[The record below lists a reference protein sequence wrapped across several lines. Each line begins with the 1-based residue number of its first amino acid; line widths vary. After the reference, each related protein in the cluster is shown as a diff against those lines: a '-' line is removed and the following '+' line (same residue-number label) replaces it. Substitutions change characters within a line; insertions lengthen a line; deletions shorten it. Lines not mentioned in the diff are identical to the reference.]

1 MAFRKK
7 VCEIKEVLTVSQQE
21 LLSSM
26 YPEYDLVFKNLQV
39 NDHSMAAA
47 SRRIETL
54 VCLDKLGYDSFR
66 GVPDGYDDLV
76 ADFGGNFMSHY
87 FSNRSNV
94 HSDCPVMD
102 DRDRQRWVNRI
113 ESIYRNSVKENERCS
128 PEEFHKSFKNR
139 FAHLVCDKASQECR
153 RRARYGLMIHSGY
166 DFNVRDVFEAMI
178 SRGIIELYGSII
190 FDDQVMYLRKGKINS
205 IESRYTITD
214 DGYIKFS
221 FKNDNSM
228 VYKHRFVDY
237 MSYFLLTQ
245 VDFPKLAK
253 RGIIELLENRNSI
266 QFYKL
271 TVVDVDGENGCSR
284 DILFRDIALRS
295 LEGKTKVKFYTY
307 DSDMLVRYGPKK
319 AMQEVIMYAPT
330 DIVDKAMAHAFSITE
345 VKFRPVEVFN
355 FIRSY
360 EGRIFFGNDVCVR
373 TKSQSSEKSF
383 ILANAIYVHA
393 YIKKYNVG
401 KTVQSLL
408 GDISYIREAK
418 LGGWITKF
426 KKLFAVADTGACVFS
441 ADGKFSYGLIN
452 YILYKMLR
460 NRAVSQDVEFI
471 MTVPEF
477 ITVGGA
483 TVGSIDQEYNETF
496 SQYVF
501 GGDSK
506 KYDDFIKELNSVYS
520 GNKVLLKNLGTGGD
534 NMICENYSVG
544 FDEEQYSF
552 VVRLSKFSCIDSRK
566 VLAGLSSRVDF
577 ILGAGVG
584 DYYDNFPGV
593 YFSGRRDNGIARS
606 YYGSIGSTRQLR
618 SIVSKGLLIFS
629 DADSDTLGLA
639 CKFLLEFN
647 IFYKVPVYLYVN
659 SIPVDNYR
667 VLSNLIGRFKRVGNC
682 PHLYVLKGR
691 SSCRP
696 DLSCGYF
703 RCVDYYSYYSAVLGV
718 NEVNG
723 ISLFDNMRSYL
734 LPLEV
739 LTLIGRFYQFSGRS
753 LYVYNS
759 ITGIIPR
766 FFFENYQVYSFL
778 QVTSRESFV
787 IHDVNLKETPH
798 EKFLVENGRVECA
811 GYSYVFINLVDGITD
826 FDYKVF
832 HNIFDGKLERMV
844 VLTLR
849 CFPYYPPDGYSGFS
863 LGYEIDAK
871 DYVLTFYYRNDLDVS
886 VGDVVISV
894 GYESENSVEMDD
906 EGRSDTE
913 IGDGEVLPVLTQD
926 VDSST
931 ESVAED
937 LQSGASSI
945 LIDESG
951 CGGGIHVGTIEER
964 SISSV
969 GYVKK
974 EVRGDGNC
982 LFYAVL
988 GCSDH
993 DRALRLRE
1001 QLRGFGSMVSDAS
1014 FVYADLLEETA
1025 ADGVFAGTA
1034 SIIAMHYMLNL
1045 DFTVYDVD
1053 DFGLR
1058 REVLVKKSQYPS
1070 GHIFIERCRQHYS
1083 YYLRTCSGEA
1093 CDMVLPV
1100 VLPDVGQVRSDF
1112 KKYMGIPCDR
1122 YSWLKRF
1129 LGLGVEEFSDYGKG
1143 GKVQFV
1149 SLLTTECASLK
1160 CTCLHGIREYVD
1172 GTGFSIAVLLRLRQ
1186 IENSDIDGLLADRG
1200 LSWSLLSLPSVA
1212 VAECIILLIT
1222 DLQSPA
1228 VGGDLSESVARYR
1241 QHRSECDNCERG
1253 VLGETSFDPFYRTYY
1268 SCCDKP
1274 GNVITRS
1281 SNLDSCNRVLKVD
1294 IDSQVSGGYK
1304 FLDNDRTVYLKI
1316 STESMRDEKILN
1328 GVETYI
1334 AEKFKVFGMSVVGL
1348 DVEDG
1353 YTDYFSRILAQYAV
1367 GVMVLEKDVGTH
1379 LPQSIMSSIGFLIG
1393 DGEREYRINSML
1405 ESKAY
1410 YQIQI
1415 VDTKESL
1422 RVLYERYMVIIKN
1435 NFSDFSEVFNNCPDF
1450 GLIDMDKGHYLVRP
1464 KTHIGPHL
1472 YAFDGVEMIDISG
1485 AVDDSK
1491 RDVPG
1496 IKVNWLKPGFFHGIM
1511 AINKNTILVNG
1522 LIIGD
1527 RLSRYSPL
1535 DLRGD
1540 LDVEFIEG
1548 PPGCGKTEFLISN
1561 HEFSLTDTR
1570 HIILTASREASGDL
1584 RRRVTNRFL
1593 TDKDMKK
1600 RRNKEIMSMR
1610 YRTIDSFLMHFKEG
1624 VYKVDTLW
1632 IDEGLMK
1639 HYGDIMWCAK
1649 LSGASKVKIIGDRS
1663 QIPFINRV
1671 AGIELK
1677 YHLVPSSGINL
1688 RVLNVSYRCP
1698 LDVVALLNS
1707 YGNYGDKVYG
1717 TSKVRRSITLEEIS
1731 SLAAARNAIVKADRV
1746 LVFTQS
1752 EKAEVATLTGRVSTI
1767 NEYQGSQAENVVC
1780 IRLNKKKNEVYDSMN
1795 HIIVA
1800 ISRHTKCFTYFT
1812 VSRDRMYN
1820 ILSTQISNATVDDCK
1835 YVHDKMRGGYIDES
1849 PENECIR
1856 KVPISGYELGL
1867 DIYNSDSAQ
1876 GAFYNLRYVPP
1887 TTLDQ
1892 MKFDSG
1898 IRNFVQRHAEY
1909 GVVPATYI
1917 KTGIDIPIVGRT
1929 DHGVEKGCGSVV
1941 PRVHVLQHFHDELIE
1956 GMSIIPTAYDGKIFE
1971 IDELHLPKADNIR
1984 FSTVFHTRMGKYDTL
1999 TPVVRTSCPEPVV
2012 STFRQT
2018 VKGFFD
2024 RNGAVP
2030 ELQGMVDD
2038 YRIAEDT
2045 LVSFIET
2052 YVGNLE
2058 VFRTYEENPVFI
2070 NVPQL
2075 EMWLKGQSSAVYGV
2089 MQDETYWS
2097 VLDRKISAY
2106 DFILKRV
2113 PKPKLDSTAV
2123 AKYPS
2128 PQTIA
2133 HLSKD
2138 FNAVFCPMLKELRR
2152 RLLMVLADRFLMYS
2166 DVSPEEFE
2174 DLLTVRFPIGRVGTY
2189 SHVVEIDM
2197 SKYDKSQNRTALIFE
2212 MLLYRR
2218 LGMPDFWLHIWMRL
2232 HVYTTLIDHQNQ
2244 FAADVVFQRKSG
2256 DAATFFGNTVYL
2268 MAMMSKVVDLTDSY
2282 GLFSGDDSLLF
2293 NRSADVCRG
2302 IPEKLACNYNMEAKV
2317 LTYKSLYFC
2326 SKFLIPG
2333 VNGRWYFIP
2342 DPVKLLVKLGRKDL
2356 KNFSHVEQYRV
2367 SYVDLVDLYTDP
2379 FVYPAL
2385 SQSVRDR
2392 YRESRTEV
2400 TDFYYMFAMLQA
2412 YVRDADSFRQLY
2424 YVLPHHVIDEVSGA
2438 KLNDI

>member
-1 MAFRKK
+1 MTIRKK

-21 LLSSM
+21 LLSTM
-26 YPEYDLVFKNLQV
+26 YPEYDLVFKNSQV

-47 SRRIETL
+47 SRRVETL
-54 VCLDKLGYDSFR
+54 VCLDKLGYDSYK

-102 DRDRQRWVNRI
+102 DRDRQRWVTRV
-113 ESIYRNSVKENERCS
+113 ESIYRSYVKETEIVS
-128 PEEFHKSFKNR
+128 PLEFHRDFKR
-139 FAHLVCDKASQECR
+139 KFSHLVCDNTSQKCS
-153 RRARYGLMIHSGY
+153 RRARYGMMIHSGY

-178 SRGIIELYGSII
+178 NRGIVELYGSII
-190 FDDQVMYLRKGKINS
+190 FDDQVMYLKRGKIGS
-205 IESRYTITD
+205 IDGRYVITD

-221 FKNDNSM
+221 FKNDNSI
-228 VYKHRFVDY
+228 VYKHKFVDY

-245 VDFPKLAK
+245 VDFPELAK
-253 RGIIELLENRNSI
+253 RGVIELLENRNSI

-271 TVVDVDGENGCSR
+271 TVVDIGVNRGGLSGTP
-284 DILFRDIALRS
+284 FRDIALRS
-295 LEGKTKVKFYTY
+295 LEGKTRVKFYTY
-307 DSDMLVRYGPKK
+307 DSDKLVRYGPKR

-330 DIVDKAMAHAFSITE
+330 EIVDKAMAHAFSITE

-418 LGGWITKF
+418 LGGWMTKF
-426 KKLFAVADTGACVFS
+426 RKLFTTSDTGAAVFS
-441 ADGKFSYGLIN
+441 VDGKFSFGLIN
-452 YILYKMLR
+452 YVLYKILK

-477 ITVGGA
+477 ITVGNA
-483 TVGSIDQEYNETF
+483 VVGSVDREYNEKF

-506 KYDDFIKELNSVYS
+506 KYDEFIKTLNSVSS
-520 GNKVLLKNLGTGGD
+520 GNKVVHDGFGFSGDRLL
-534 NMICENYSVG
+534 CEKYSVG
-544 FDEEQYSF
+544 YDENWYNF
-552 VVRLSKFSCIDSRK
+552 IVRLSKFPCGDSRK
-566 VLAGLSSRVDF
+566 TLTHISSNIDF
-577 ILGAGVG
+577 ILGAGIG
-584 DYYDNFPGV
+584 DYYDDFSGV
-593 YFSGRRDNGIARS
+593 YYSGRRDNGTARS
-606 YYGSIGSTRQLR
+606 YYGVVSSARQLR
-618 SIVSKGLLIFS
+618 SLVRRGLLIFS
-629 DADSDTLGLA
+629 DADSDILGVA
-639 CKFLLEFN
+639 YKFMLEFN
-647 IFYKVPVYLYVN
+647 IFYKVPVYLFIN
-659 SIPVDNYR
+659 TIPVDNYR
-667 VLSNLIGRFKRVGNC
+667 ILSALVGKFQQYGHC
-682 PHLYVLKGR
+682 PHLYVLRRKI
-691 SSCRP
+691 SPQP
-696 DLSCGYF
+696 DLIKGNF
-703 RCVDYYSYYSAVLGV
+703 RCIDYFSYYSAMFGC
-718 NEVNG
+718 EEING
-723 ISLFDNMRSYL
+723 FSVFNNARSYL

-739 LTLIGRFYQFSGRS
+739 LTLIGRFYQFTGRS

-759 ITGIIPR
+759 ITGVIPR
-766 FFFENYQVYSFL
+766 YFFENYQVYSFL
-778 QVTSRESFV
+778 RVVSRENFV
-787 IHDVNLKETPH
+787 MHDVNLKGVPH
-798 EKFLVENGRVECA
+798 EKILGEDGRVENNNC
-811 GYSYVFINLVDGITD
+811 SYVLINLIDGITD

-832 HNIFDGKLERMV
+832 YNSFNDKLEKMV
-844 VLTLR
+844 VLSFR
-849 CFPYYPPDGYSGFS
+849 NFPFFPPEGYEGFS
-863 LGYEIDAK
+863 LGFEVSGI
-871 DYVLTFYYRNDLDVS
+871 DYVLTFYYRNDIKVS
-886 VGDVVISV
+886 VGDLIIPIGDVKKTTAVDV
-894 GYESENSVEMDD
+894 D
-906 EGRSDTE
+906 EGRVYNVSDE
-913 IGDGEVLPVLTQD
+913 DEAKSDVIRV
-926 VDSST
+926 VDSSIGGVT
-931 ESVAED
+931 CGSPSEESVIFGGD
-937 LQSGASSI
+937 DGQGGAACF
-945 LIDESG
+945 DFPADT
-951 CGGGIHVGTIEER
+951 VAV
-964 SISSV
+964 SV
-969 GYVKK
+969 RHVKK

-988 GCSDH
+988 GISDH

-1001 QLRGFGSMVSDAS
+1001 QLREFGSTVSDAS
-1014 FVYADLLEETA
+1014 FVYADLLEETS

-1045 DFTVYDVD
+1045 NFTVYDVD
-1053 DFGLR
+1053 EFGMR
-1058 REVLVKKSQYPS
+1058 REALIKTCQYPS
-1070 GHIFIERCRQHYS
+1070 GHVIIERCRQHYS
-1083 YYLRTCSGEA
+1083 YYLRTCSDGVS
-1093 CDMVLPV
+1093 DMILPT
-1100 VLPDVGQVRSDF
+1100 VLPDVKQVRLDF
-1112 KKYMGIPCDR
+1112 QKYMGIPCDR
-1122 YSWLKRF
+1122 YSWLKKF
-1129 LGLGVEEFSDYGKG
+1129 LGLGVDEFSDYGQG
-1143 GKVQFV
+1143 GKIQFV
-1149 SLLTTECASLK
+1149 SLLATECASLN
-1160 CTCLHGIREYVD
+1160 CVCLHGIREYV
-1172 GTGFSIAVLLRLRQ
+1172 GGSGFSVAVLLRLRQ
-1186 IENSDIDGLLADRG
+1186 IENSNIDGLLGNRG

-1222 DLQSPA
+1222 DQQLPA
-1228 VGGDLSESVARYR
+1228 SGSSLSESVIRYR
-1241 QHRSECDNCERG
+1241 QHRSECVNCDRG
-1253 VLGETSFDPFYRTYY
+1253 ALGETCYDPFYRTYY
-1268 SCCDKP
+1268 SCRDKP
-1274 GNVITRS
+1274 GNIISRS

-1294 IDSQVSGGYK
+1294 IDDQVVGGYR

-1316 STESMRDEKILN
+1316 SVLGIGDDKVLN
-1328 GVETYI
+1328 SVETYI

-1348 DVEDG
+1348 DVVDE
-1353 YTDYFSRILAQYAV
+1353 YVDYFSRVLAQYAV

-1379 LPQSIMSSIGFLIG
+1379 LPQSIMSSVEFLLG

-1422 RVLYERYMVIIKN
+1422 KVLYERYMHIIRN
-1435 NFSDFSEVFNNCPDF
+1435 NFSDFSEVFNNSPDF
-1450 GLIDMDKGHYLVRP
+1450 GLIDMDKGLYLVRP

-1472 YAFDGVEMIDISG
+1472 YAFDGAEMIDISG

-1491 RDVPG
+1491 RDIQG
-1496 IKVNWLKPGFFHGIM
+1496 SRVNWLKPGFFHGIM

-1522 LIIGD
+1522 LTIGD
-1527 RLSRYSPL
+1527 RLSKYSPL

-1610 YRTIDSFLMHFKEG
+1610 YRTIDSFLMHYKEG

-1632 IDEGLMK
+1632 VDEGLMK

-1671 AGIELK
+1671 AGVELK
-1677 YHLVPSSGINL
+1677 YHLVPSLGIRV

-1707 YGNYGDKVYG
+1707 YGNYKDMVYG
-1717 TSKVRRSITLEEIS
+1717 TSDVRKSITLEEIS
-1731 SLAAARNAIVKADRV
+1731 SLAAARNAIVRADRV

-1800 ISRHTKCFTYFT
+1800 ISRHTKSFTYFT

-1820 ILSTQISNATVDDCK
+1820 ILSTQISGVVIDNCK
-1835 YVHDKMRGGYIDES
+1835 YIDDKMRGGYLDDCSEKES
-1849 PENECIR
+1849 FR
-1856 KVPISGYELGL
+1856 KVPVSGYELGL

-1917 KTGIDIPIVGRT
+1917 KTDIDIPIVDRT
-1929 DHGVEKGCGSVV
+1929 VYDYGVGIDTVV
-1941 PRVHVLQHFHDELIE
+1941 PRAHVLQHFHDELIE
-1956 GMSIIPTAYDGKIFE
+1956 GMSVIPTSYDGKIFE
-1971 IDELHLPKADNIR
+1971 TDELHLPSADNIR
-1984 FSTVFHTRMGKYDTL
+1984 FSTVFHTRMGKFDTL

-2030 ELQGMVDD
+2030 ELQGLVDD
-2038 YRIAEDT
+2038 YRVAEDT
-2045 LVSFIET
+2045 LGSFINT
-2052 YVGNLE
+2052 YVGNFD

-2075 EMWLKGQSSAVYGV
+2075 EMWLKGQPNTVYGV
-2089 MQDETYWS
+2089 LQDDTYWS
-2097 VLDRKISAY
+2097 ILDRKVSTY

-2152 RLLMVLADRFLMYS
+2152 RLLMVMSDRFIMYS

-2174 DLLTVRFPIGRVGTY
+2174 DLLTVRFPVGKVASY

-2218 LGMPDFWLHIWMRL
+2218 LGMPEFWLHVWMRL
-2232 HVYTTLIDHQNQ
+2232 HVYTTLVDHQNQ

-2293 NRSADVCRG
+2293 NRSVDLCRG
-2302 IPEKLACNYNMEAKV
+2302 VPEKLACNYNMEAKV

-2333 VNGRWYFIP
+2333 VNGRWYFVP

-2356 KNFSHVEQYRV
+2356 KNFSHVEQYRI
-2367 SYVDLVDLYTDP
+2367 SYVDLVNLYTDP

-2385 SQSVRDR
+2385 NQSVCDR
-2392 YRESRTEV
+2392 YRESRTDV
-2400 TDFYYMFAMLQA
+2400 KDFYYMFAMIQA
-2412 YVRDADSFRQLY
+2412 YVRDPDSFRQLY
-2424 YVLPHHVIDEVSGA
+2424 YVLPYHVIDEGSAV